1 MIPRQ
6 WLTKATETAY
16 YNFRANEA
24 YQQEYFRRGLSQP
37 RGSRA
42 NIMARMLEKNP
53 KFIRESIYAEQLD
66 GQARKILRG
75 YAVGRLLVP
84 GDNRFLSGDLLEL
97 LRQLI
102 APRVFQLPG
111 ERDFC
116 NQVMGDFFA
125 EDSFFA
131 PGAAY
136 DHEDSCTLLRNP
148 HIARNEELQL
158 SVYPEE
164 TNCASITWATSPM
177 WSWCLQTVCGGAL
190 GGADYDGDL
199 IKTIADPILNRCV
212 KRNYDYD
219 VHQQLSNNAN
229 LPLLKIPSLSAPKSD
244 ANDWQARFQTVEN
257 TFAARIGQICN
268 AALDRSV
275 IAYNDHAD
283 PEERKRCRR
292 DLEALAIYSGLEID
306 AAKTG
311 VRPNLDEF
319 LGGRKVKRTP
329 FLQYKYLVER
339 AEERRRAWYE
349 PTHRERLEAFFAGID
364 WNQVDSPVERL
375 PWLARQ
381 LERNTPKVQEKPAK
395 DSELFIFAQERSWKK
410 HLDQNILSSVSALLW
425 DYEHCLSRIRACRA
439 PARSQQRKTDIDR
452 ILYARGTRGGL

>member
-1 MIPRQ
+1 
-6 WLTKATETAY
+6 
-16 YNFRANEA
+16 
-24 YQQEYFRRGLSQP
+24 
-37 RGSRA
+37 
-42 NIMARMLEKNP
+42 MARMLEKNP

-136 DHEDSCTLLRNP
+136 DHETAAPFSATPTLPGTRNCSCRC
-148 HIARNEELQL
+148 IQR
-158 SVYPEE
+158 E

-177 WSWCLQTVCGGAL
+177 WSWCLQTVWRRSGWAERL
-190 GGADYDGDL
+190 RRRL

-229 LPLLKIPSLSAPKSD
+229 LP
-244 ANDWQARFQTVEN
+244 
-257 TFAARIGQICN
+257 C
-268 AALDRSV
+268 
-275 IAYNDHAD
+275 
-283 PEERKRCRR
+283 
-292 DLEALAIYSGLEID
+292 
-306 AAKTG
+306 
-311 VRPNLDEF
+311 
-319 LGGRKVKRTP
+319 
-329 FLQYKYLVER
+329 
-339 AEERRRAWYE
+339 
-349 PTHRERLEAFFAGID
+349 
-364 WNQVDSPVERL
+364 
-375 PWLARQ
+375 
-381 LERNTPKVQEKPAK
+381 
-395 DSELFIFAQERSWKK
+395 
-410 HLDQNILSSVSALLW
+410 
-425 DYEHCLSRIRACRA
+425 
-439 PARSQQRKTDIDR
+439 
-452 ILYARGTRGGL
+452 

>member
-1 MIPRQ
+1 
-6 WLTKATETAY
+6 
-16 YNFRANEA
+16 
-24 YQQEYFRRGLSQP
+24 
-37 RGSRA
+37 
-42 NIMARMLEKNP
+42 MARVLEKNP

-116 NQVMGDFFA
+116 NQVLGDFFA

-158 SVYPEE
+158 SVYSEGDALRQHYLGHLTDVVMVSADSLAAE
-164 TNCASITWATSPM
+164 R
-177 WSWCLQTVCGGAL
+177 L

-219 VHQQLSNNAN
+219 VHQQISNNAN
-229 LPLLKIPSLSAPKSD
+229 LPLLKIPALSAAKSD
-244 ANDWQARFQTVEN
+244 ANDWRARFQTVEN

-275 IAYNDHAD
+275 IAYNEHAD

-319 LGGRKVKRTP
+319 LDGRKVKRTP
-329 FLQYKYLVER
+329 FLQYKYLLER

-349 PTHRERLEAFFAGID
+349 PTHRERLDAFFAGID
-364 WNQVDSPVERL
+364 WDKVDSPVERL
-375 PWLARQ
+375 P
-381 LERNTPKVQEKPAK
+381 
-395 DSELFIFAQERSWKK
+395 
-410 HLDQNILSSVSALLW
+410 
-425 DYEHCLSRIRACRA
+425 
-439 PARSQQRKTDIDR
+439 
-452 ILYARGTRGGL
+452 

>member
-1 MIPRQ
+1 M
-6 WLTKATETAY
+6 WKEATSGAY
-16 YNFRANEA
+16 EA

-158 SVYPEE
+158 SVYPGE
-164 TNCASITWATSPM
+164 THCASITWATSPM
-177 WSWCLQTVCGGAL
+177 WSWCLQTVWRRSGWAEPTTT
-190 GGADYDGDL
+190 A
-199 IKTIADPILNRCV
+199 TSSR
-212 KRNYDYD
+212 
-219 VHQQLSNNAN
+219 
-229 LPLLKIPSLSAPKSD
+229 PLLIP
-244 ANDWQARFQTVEN
+244 F
-257 TFAARIGQICN
+257 
-268 AALDRSV
+268 
-275 IAYNDHAD
+275 
-283 PEERKRCRR
+283 
-292 DLEALAIYSGLEID
+292 
-306 AAKTG
+306 
-311 VRPNLDEF
+311 
-319 LGGRKVKRTP
+319 
-329 FLQYKYLVER
+329 
-339 AEERRRAWYE
+339 
-349 PTHRERLEAFFAGID
+349 
-364 WNQVDSPVERL
+364 
-375 PWLARQ
+375 
-381 LERNTPKVQEKPAK
+381 
-395 DSELFIFAQERSWKK
+395 
-410 HLDQNILSSVSALLW
+410 
-425 DYEHCLSRIRACRA
+425 
-439 PARSQQRKTDIDR
+439 
-452 ILYARGTRGGL
+452 